1 MFEKRRAILRDA
13 LNCKDLKKLD
23 KRDFL
28 RAWKALAFLNNAL
41 HPDDY
46 NSPDGGWTEE
56 LKPLAREA
64 FRRRGIGELT
74 DGQTYP
80 YRKVLEGIKARRL
93 QEK

>member
-13 LNCKDLKKLD
+13 LKCKDLKKLN

-28 RAWKALAFLNNAL
+28 KAWKALAFLNNAL

-46 NSPDGGWTEE
+46 NSPDGGWPEE

-64 FRRRGIGELT
+64 FRRRRIGELT
-74 DGQTYP
+74 DEQLYP
-80 YRKVLEGIKARRL
+80 YREVLKSIKARHL
-93 QEK
+93 